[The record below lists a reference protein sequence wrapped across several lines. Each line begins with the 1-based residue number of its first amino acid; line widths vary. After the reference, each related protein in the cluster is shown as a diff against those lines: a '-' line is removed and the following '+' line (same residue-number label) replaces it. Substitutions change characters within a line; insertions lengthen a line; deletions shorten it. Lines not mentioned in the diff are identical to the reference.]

1 MIDAGEMRE
10 NFAALDAE
18 LLVTSTDTEG
28 DFAYDHVYLR
38 HFIDATGPPLI
49 YDNGRYA
56 VYLIRLHQKQDPMR
70 LPHQLRQLA
79 ATILTNRL

>member
-1 MIDAGEMRE
+1 MEE

-56 VYLIRLHQKQDPMR
+56 VYLIRPRQK
-70 LPHQLRQLA
+70 
-79 ATILTNRL
+79 